1 MTPQQRITIAQA
13 AVAALA
19 EMTATRSITP
29 AYMAA
34 VLTKIIEICI
44 DEDTTRSTGDAS
56 LLTSIQQAATSIS
69 DEAEARK
76 AAVQTLTTTIS
87 TETSERKSAINTLTA
102 TISQLALNLSSET
115 AAREAADG
123 DLGEL
128 DTTDKSNLVAALN
141 EVNRLLTEFGE
152 SISGTLQAEIRR
164 AQAAEQANTTAIST
178 EASRAQGAEQAINS
192 RAGDLSQLETADKSS
207 LVNAINTLA
216 EGFALIT
223 TTLLPNTVNA
233 EKQRAMTAE
242 QANAAAISTEK
253 SRAQGAEGFIAE
265 KVELDDK
272 LTAALLALLERRITA
287 IEESVKNG
295 FASLIV
301 DNLSVKVGMKA
312 YMFNGENDDDA
323 LVVVRAY
330 APNFIPKCYA
340 QRWFDT
346 VAKKWYKPTGLT
358 SVNDWV
364 VDN

>member
-34 VLTKIIEICI
+34 ALTKIIEICI

-56 LLTSIQQAATSIS
+56 LLTSIQQATASIS
-69 DEAEARK
+69 E
-76 AAVQTLTTTIS
+76 
-87 TETSERKSAINTLTA
+87 
-102 TISQLALNLSSET
+102 NLSAET

-123 DLGEL
+123 DLDEL

-152 SISGTLQAEIRR
+152 SISGTLQSEIRR

-233 EKQRAMTAE
+233 EKQRAMAAE
-242 QANAAAISTEK
+242 QANTQAISTET
-253 SRAQGAEGFIAE
+253 SRAQGAEGVIDD
-265 KVELDDK
+265 KVKLDDK
-272 LTAALLALLERRITA
+272 LTAALLALLERRIAA

-301 DNLSVKVGMKA
+301 DNLSVKFGMKA
-312 YMFNGENDDDA
+312 YMFNGDDDDA

-346 VAKKWYKPTGLT
+346 AAKKWYKPTGLT
-358 SVNDWV
+358 SISDWV